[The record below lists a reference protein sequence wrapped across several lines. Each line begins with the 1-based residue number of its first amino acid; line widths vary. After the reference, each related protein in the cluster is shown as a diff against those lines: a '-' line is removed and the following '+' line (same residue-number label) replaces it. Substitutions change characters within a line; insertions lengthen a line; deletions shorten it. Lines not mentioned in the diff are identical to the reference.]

1 MGAGEDR
8 AEQLG
13 FIPQKEIVYNLLLP
27 YADRLDRESN
37 ELLAQI
43 KGSLGRAV
51 HLRELWPGVL
61 FWTRKLTTYIRLYG
75 RKFSKEDHVL
85 FVKLLYELVTIPKL
99 EISMMQGFARL
110 LISLLRKKE
119 LLSREDLQLPWR
131 PLYEMLE
138 RILYSKTEHLG
149 LNWFPNSY
157 RQGLSSTKTLVLN
170 ILHRCSVEGVLKTL
184 VKACRPYFPDDATAE
199 MLEEW
204 RPLMC
209 PFDVT
214 MQKAISYLELF
225 LPTSLPPE
233 LHCKGFRLWFDE
245 LMGLW
250 VSVQNLPQWEGH
262 LVDLFARL
270 ANDNIGYIDWDPYV
284 PKVFTRILRSL
295 NLPVGSSQVIVP
307 RSLANAYDIGH
318 AVIWITSMMGG
329 PSKIVQKH
337 LTGLFS
343 SIASFYHP
351 SNNGRWLTKL
361 MRLLQRLPC
370 CVVRR
375 LHRERYKKPSWLTK
389 VPDSHKLSD
398 QDVTDFVESII
409 QPVLLAMFSKTGSLE
424 AAQALQNLA
433 LMRPELVIPPVLE
446 KTYPALETLT
456 EPHQL
461 TATLSCV
468 IGVARSLVSG
478 GRWFPEG
485 PTHMLPLL
493 MRALPGVDPNDFSKC
508 MITFQFIATFST
520 LVPLVDCSSVLQERN
535 NFSEVERELCSA
547 TAEFE
552 DFVLQ
557 FMDRCFALIES
568 SALEQT
574 REETETEKMTHLES
588 LVELGLSST
597 FSTILTQCSR
607 DIFRVALEKVFNFAV
622 SNIFETRV
630 SGRMVA
636 DLCRAAVKCCPVES
650 LKLFLPHC
658 CNVITHLTISDDV
671 LHEEELDKELLWNLQ
686 LLSEIT
692 RVDGKK
698 FLPYKEQLV
707 KILQRTLHFKCKQ
720 GYALSCNLLH
730 HLLRSSTLIYPTE
743 YCSVPGGF
751 DKPLTE
757 YFPIKDWGKPG
768 DLWNLNIK
776 WHVPSAEEID
786 FAYYLL
792 DNFLQPELIKLDCY
806 GNGELEMSRD
816 EVLQCLTI
824 VHNCLTGSGNLL
836 PPLQGEKVTH
846 LVTSMVSLD
855 ETKLFNG
862 LDYGKNFCCEL
873 FKTLGKV
880 HVATVAILNLVSDS
894 SVTMSS
900 RKHNKGDKSIKSTSL
915 TNFLKIPNTC
925 SDQPPAENTEQ
936 TSPLTFTPSPLPDMQ
951 PQEPLTRGDLN
962 VISSKADIN
971 VVLTEMR
978 SLFGDLKR
986 DFQQISQQVTT
997 LETKQTTLQA
1007 QADSNTQRAFEQEG
1021 DIQFLLTRVEDLDNR
1036 GRRNNLRI
1044 RGVPESVNNTAIEGF
1059 LQDFFRTIKE
1069 TPSSPDIML
1078 ERAHRALRPKTPPKA
1093 PPRDIIVK
1101 FLSYKDK
1108 DIIAQRARAIKDL
1121 THAGIPIQVF
1131 SDLSQ
1136 ITLQKRRDL
1145 KFITSVLQRHKIQY
1159 KWGFPVSLIATRNG
1173 KQAIFKTRTDLSDF
1187 CNILDVDIPVPEEAG
1202 SSQSAPDLPT
1212 TRYIV
1217 FIDQPIGTMNRPHI
1231 WRFDDFLLNNQPI
1244 KLQIETR
1251 LLEYFQHNNTGE
1263 VPGPIVW
1270 EAHKSVL
1277 RGELIKQRALNS
1289 KQLRLKYSTLLLKI
1303 RDLEIKHKKLP
1314 SDTATTKILQQARKE
1329 IQDIHSI
1336 DHQKKALQL
1345 QQTYFEYGDK
1355 PGRLLARALKR
1366 KQSKSHVHSIFNQ
1379 HNQTCVDSPS
1389 IAETLRSYYQK
1400 LYNLKDEKVSTSE
1413 AERDPPLP
1421 HIERY
1426 LSSLTLPTLSDKDR
1440 EALDNPITVKE
1451 VTKTIEELS
1460 TGKSPGPDGFSA
1472 KYYKLFKDI
1481 LSPHLATLFNDIGH
1495 TQNFPPT
1502 MLLAH
1507 VTTIPKPGKP
1517 PNRPENFRPISLLNV
1532 DLKIYAKILATRLN
1546 VYLPHLVSPDQI
1558 PESCIQIAIIL
1569 QQSQHPPTNSQ
1580 LPHPDKIAL
1589 AIKKQEEKNSE
1600 SLQNYER
1607 LVNTLLDCVTQRN
1620 LPWKFEH
1627 IGIGFLSLLLRDD
1640 HILPLRA
1647 IRYLVQCLNHDAL
1660 NVRKMSIS
1668 TVAGILKQMKRP
1680 HVKVTICPYKISG
1693 CSKPS
1698 DFLAG
1703 DRPDN
1708 QWLHYSS
1715 ASLPKTKQQWESCC
1729 FVEKTHWGYST
1740 WPQNMLVYASADE
1753 QPKLGRTREEMS
1765 EAEQILYDY
1774 FTDEKF
1780 VDQLIKFLSLEDRK
1794 GKDKFNPR
1802 RFCLFKG
1809 LFRNFDDAF
1818 LPVFKPH
1825 LERLVADSHDS
1836 TQRCVAEIIAG
1847 LIRGSKHW
1855 TFEKVENLWLLLNP
1869 LLRTALSN
1877 ITVETYSD
1885 WGTCIA
1891 TSCESRDPRKLH
1903 WLFELLLES
1912 PVSGEGGSFV
1922 DACRLYVLQ
1931 GGLAQQEWRAPE
1943 LLHRLL
1949 QYLEPKLTQVYKNV
1963 RERIGSVL
1971 TYIFMID
1978 VTLPNTAPTKSPHIS
1993 DFTARVLAKLKPLMD
2008 TEEEIQNHVME
2019 ENGVGDQDER
2029 TRAIKML
2036 KTILKWIMA
2045 SAGRSFCTA
2054 VPEQIQLLPLLFKI
2068 APVEIDSNYDE
2079 LKRDAK
2085 MCLSLMS
2092 QGLLYPEQVPL
2103 VLEVLKQTARSS
2115 SWHARYAVL
2124 TYVQTMVFYNLFI
2137 FLHKE
2142 DRVQGIRCLV
2152 LHLLA
2157 DEQLEVREMAATT
2170 LSGLLQCNFLR
2181 MDVTMQTHFE
2191 QLCKTRLPKK
2201 RKRDLGLAV
2210 DTIPSGDLVKRHAGV
2225 LGLSACIL
2233 SSPYD
2238 VPTWMPQLLM
2248 DLSAHL
2254 NDPQPIEMTVKKT
2267 LSNFRRTHL
2276 DNWQEHKQQFT
2287 DDQLLVLTD
2296 LLVSPCYYA

>member
-1 MGAGEDR
+1 MYCF
-8 AEQLG
+8 
-13 FIPQKEIVYNLLLP
+13 FIC
-27 YADRLDRESN
+27 R
-37 ELLAQI
+37 
-43 KGSLGRAV
+43 
-51 HLRELWPGVL
+51 
-61 FWTRKLTTYIRLYG
+61 YIRLYG
-75 RKFSKEDHVL
+75 RKFCKEDHVL
-85 FVKLLYELVTIPKL
+85 FVKLLYELVTVPKL

-110 LISLLRKKE
+110 LISLLKKKE

-149 LNWFPNSY
+149 LNWFPNS
-157 RQGLSSTKTLVLN
+157 
-170 ILHRCSVEGVLKTL
+170 VESVLKTV

-233 LHCKGFRLWFDE
+233 LHCKGFKLWFDE

-262 LVDLFARL
+262 LVSLFARL
-270 ANDNIGYIDWDPYV
+270 AYDNIGYIDWDPYV

-295 NLPVGSSQVIVP
+295 NLPVGSSQVLVP
-307 RSLANAYDIGH
+307 RSLTNAYDIGH
-318 AVIWITSMMGG
+318 AVVWVTAMMGG
-329 PSKIVQKH
+329 PSKIVQEH
-337 LTGLFS
+337 LTGLFN

-351 SNNGRWLTKL
+351 SNNGRWLSKL
-361 MRLLQRLPC
+361 MKLLQRLPC
-370 CVVRR
+370 GVVRR
-375 LHRERYKKPSWLTK
+375 LHRERYKKLSWLTP
-389 VPDSHKLSD
+389 VPDSHKLTD

-478 GRWFPEG
+478 GKWFPEG

-535 NFSEVERELCSA
+535 NLSEVERELCSA

-607 DIFRVALEKVFNFAV
+607 EIFKVALGKVFNFAV

-636 DLCRAAVKCCPVES
+636 DMCRAAVKCCPLES

-658 CNVITHLTISDDV
+658 CNVITHLTINDDV
-671 LHEEELDKELLWNLQ
+671 LRDEELDKELLWNLQ

-698 FLPYKEQLV
+698 LLPYKEQLV
-707 KILQRTLHFKCKQ
+707 KILQKTLHFTCKQ
-720 GYALSCNLLH
+720 GYTLSCNLLH
-730 HLLRSSTLIYPTE
+730 HLLRSTTLIYPTE

-751 DKPLTE
+751 EKPLSE

-776 WHVPSAEEID
+776 WHVPSSEEIT

-792 DNFLQPELIKLDCY
+792 DNFLQPELLKLERY
-806 GNGELEMSRD
+806 GNGELEMARD
-816 EVLQCLTI
+816 DVQQCLTI
-824 VHNCLTGSGNLL
+824 VHSCLIGSGNLL
-836 PPLQGEKVTH
+836 PSLQGERVTH
-846 LVTSMVSLD
+846 LVTSMVSLS
-855 ETKLFNG
+855 ETKLFTGIDFDYSKENYRELIAKILRKLLHYI
-862 LDYGKNFCCEL
+862 LDNSEDDTKSLFLIIKIISDLLQFQGSHKHEFDSRWKSFTLVKKSMENRLQGKKQHIRALLIDRVMLQHELRTLTVEGCEYKKVHKDMLRDLLRLSTSSYGQVRSKAQQVFFAALGTYNFCC
-873 FKTLGKV
+873 
-880 HVATVAILNLVSDS
+880 
-894 SVTMSS
+894 
-900 RKHNKGDKSIKSTSL
+900 
-915 TNFLKIPNTC
+915 
-925 SDQPPAENTEQ
+925 
-936 TSPLTFTPSPLPDMQ
+936 
-951 PQEPLTRGDLN
+951 
-962 VISSKADIN
+962 
-971 VVLTEMR
+971 
-978 SLFGDLKR
+978 
-986 DFQQISQQVTT
+986 
-997 LETKQTTLQA
+997 
-1007 QADSNTQRAFEQEG
+1007 
-1021 DIQFLLTRVEDLDNR
+1021 
-1036 GRRNNLRI
+1036 
-1044 RGVPESVNNTAIEGF
+1044 
-1059 LQDFFRTIKE
+1059 
-1069 TPSSPDIML
+1069 
-1078 ERAHRALRPKTPPKA
+1078 
-1093 PPRDIIVK
+1093 RDIIPLVLE
-1101 FLSYKDK
+1101 FLRPDRSDVTRQQFKGALYCLLGNHGGVCLANLHDW
-1108 DIIAQRARAIKDL
+1108 DCIVQTWPAIVSSGLSKAMSLEKPSIVRLFDDL
-1121 THAGIPIQVF
+1121 AEKIHRQYETIGLDF
-1131 SDLSQ
+1131 S
-1136 ITLQKRRDL
+1136 
-1145 KFITSVLQRHKIQY
+1145 
-1159 KWGFPVSLIATRNG
+1159 
-1173 KQAIFKTRTDLSDF
+1173 
-1187 CNILDVDIPVPEEAG
+1187 VPE
-1202 SSQSAPDLPT
+1202 
-1212 TRYIV
+1212 
-1217 FIDQPIGTMNRPHI
+1217 
-1231 WRFDDFLLNNQPI
+1231 
-1244 KLQIETR
+1244 K
-1251 LLEYFQHNNTGE
+1251 
-1263 VPGPIVW
+1263 
-1270 EAHKSVL
+1270 
-1277 RGELIKQRALNS
+1277 
-1289 KQLRLKYSTLLLKI
+1289 
-1303 RDLEIKHKKLP
+1303 
-1314 SDTATTKILQQARKE
+1314 
-1329 IQDIHSI
+1329 
-1336 DHQKKALQL
+1336 
-1345 QQTYFEYGDK
+1345 
-1355 PGRLLARALKR
+1355 
-1366 KQSKSHVHSIFNQ
+1366 
-1379 HNQTCVDSPS
+1379 
-1389 IAETLRSYYQK
+1389 
-1400 LYNLKDEKVSTSE
+1400 
-1413 AERDPPLP
+1413 
-1421 HIERY
+1421 
-1426 LSSLTLPTLSDKDR
+1426 
-1440 EALDNPITVKE
+1440 
-1451 VTKTIEELS
+1451 
-1460 TGKSPGPDGFSA
+1460 
-1472 KYYKLFKDI
+1472 
-1481 LSPHLATLFNDIGH
+1481 
-1495 TQNFPPT
+1495 
-1502 MLLAH
+1502 
-1507 VTTIPKPGKP
+1507 
-1517 PNRPENFRPISLLNV
+1517 
-1532 DLKIYAKILATRLN
+1532 
-1546 VYLPHLVSPDQI
+1546 
-1558 PESCIQIAIIL
+1558 CIQIAVLI
-1569 QQSQHPPTNSQ
+1569 QRSKCPPANSL
-1580 LPHPDKIAL
+1580 LPHSDEILL
-1589 AIKKQEEKNSE
+1589 AIKRQEEKNAE
-1600 SLQNYER
+1600 SLQSYEH
-1607 LVNTLLDCVTQRN
+1607 LLNTLLDCVHQSN
-1620 LPWKFEH
+1620 L
-1627 IGIGFLSLLLRDD
+1627 
-1640 HILPLRA
+1640 
-1647 IRYLVQCLNHDAL
+1647 
-1660 NVRKMSIS
+1660 
-1668 TVAGILKQMKRP
+1668 
-1680 HVKVTICPYKISG
+1680 
-1693 CSKPS
+1693 
-1698 DFLAG
+1698 
-1703 DRPDN
+1703 
-1708 QWLHYSS
+1708 
-1715 ASLPKTKQQWESCC
+1715 
-1729 FVEKTHWGYST
+1729 
-1740 WPQNMLVYASADE
+1740 NMLVYASADQ
-1753 QPKLGRTREEMS
+1753 QPKLGRAKEEMS
-1765 EAEQILYDY
+1765 EAEQVIYDH
-1774 FTDEKF
+1774 FADEKF

-1809 LFRNFDDAF
+1809 VFRNFDDAF
-1818 LPVFKPH
+1818 LPILKPH
-1825 LERLVADSHDS
+1825 LERLVADSHES

-1855 TFEKVENLWLLLNP
+1855 TFEKVEHLWSFLCP

-1931 GGLAQQEWRAPE
+1931 GGLAQQEWRVPE
-1943 LLHRLL
+1943 LLHKLL
-1949 QYLEPKLTQVYKNV
+1949 MYLEPKLTQVYKNV

-1978 VTLPNTAPTKSPHIS
+1978 VSLPNTAPTKSPRIS
-1993 DFTARVLAKLKPLMD
+1993 DFTARVLEKLKPLMD
-2008 TEEEIQNHVME
+2008 ADEEIQNHVME
-2019 ENGVGDQDER
+2019 ENGVGEQDER
-2029 TRAIKML
+2029 TQGIKLL

-2054 VPEQIQLLPLLFKI
+2054 VPEQIQILPLLFKI
-2068 APVEIDSNYDE
+2068 APVENDTNYDE

-2115 SWHARYAVL
+2115 SWHARYTVL
-2124 TYVQTMVFYNLFI
+2124 TYLQTMVFYNLFI
-2137 FLHKE
+2137 FLHNE
-2142 DRVQGIRCLV
+2142 EIVQGIRWLV
-2152 LHLLA
+2152 VQLMA
-2157 DEQLEVREMAATT
+2157 DEQLEVREMATTT
-2170 LSGLLQCNFLR
+2170 LSGLLQCNFLS
-2181 MDVTMQTHFE
+2181 MDVAMQAHFE

-2201 RKRDLGLAV
+2201 RKRQLSVAA
-2210 DTIPSGDLVKRHAGV
+2210 DTIPSGDLLKRHAGV

-2267 LSNFRRTHL
+2267 LSNFRRTHH

-2287 DDQLLVLTD
+2287 DDQLVVLTD

>member
-1 MGAGEDR
+1 
-8 AEQLG
+8 
-13 FIPQKEIVYNLLLP
+13 
-27 YADRLDRESN
+27 
-37 ELLAQI
+37 
-43 KGSLGRAV
+43 
-51 HLRELWPGVL
+51 
-61 FWTRKLTTYIRLYG
+61 
-75 RKFSKEDHVL
+75 
-85 FVKLLYELVTIPKL
+85 
-99 EISMMQGFARL
+99 MMQGFARL
-110 LISLLRKKE
+110 LISLLKKKE

-149 LNWFPNSY
+149 LNWFPNS
-157 RQGLSSTKTLVLN
+157 
-170 ILHRCSVEGVLKTL
+170 VESVLKTV

-233 LHCKGFRLWFDE
+233 LHCKGFKLWFDE

-262 LVDLFARL
+262 LVSLFARL
-270 ANDNIGYIDWDPYV
+270 AYDNIGYIDWDPYV

-295 NLPVGSSQVIVP
+295 NLPVGSSQVLVP
-307 RSLANAYDIGH
+307 RSLTNAYDIGH
-318 AVIWITSMMGG
+318 AVVWVTAMMGG
-329 PSKIVQKH
+329 PSKIVQEH
-337 LTGLFS
+337 LTGLFN

-351 SNNGRWLTKL
+351 SNNGRWLSKL
-361 MRLLQRLPC
+361 MKLLQRLPC
-370 CVVRR
+370 GVVRR
-375 LHRERYKKPSWLTK
+375 LHRERYKKLSWLTP
-389 VPDSHKLSD
+389 VPDSHKLTD

-478 GRWFPEG
+478 GKWFPEG

-535 NFSEVERELCSA
+535 NLSEVERELCSA

-607 DIFRVALEKVFNFAV
+607 EIFKVALGKVFNFAV

-636 DLCRAAVKCCPVES
+636 DMCRAAVKCCPLES

-658 CNVITHLTISDDV
+658 CNVITHLTINDDV
-671 LHEEELDKELLWNLQ
+671 LRDEELDKELLWNLQ

-698 FLPYKEQLV
+698 LLPYKEQLV
-707 KILQRTLHFKCKQ
+707 KILQKTLHFTCKQ
-720 GYALSCNLLH
+720 GYTLSCNLLH
-730 HLLRSSTLIYPTE
+730 HLLRSTTLIYPTE

-751 DKPLTE
+751 EKPLSE

-776 WHVPSAEEID
+776 WHVPSSEEIT

-792 DNFLQPELIKLDCY
+792 DNFLQPELLKLERY
-806 GNGELEMSRD
+806 GNGELEMARD
-816 EVLQCLTI
+816 DVQQCLTI
-824 VHNCLTGSGNLL
+824 VHSCLIGSGNLL
-836 PPLQGEKVTH
+836 PSLQGERVTH
-846 LVTSMVSLD
+846 LVTSMVSLS
-855 ETKLFNG
+855 ETKLFTGIDFDYSKENYRELIAKILRKLLHYI
-862 LDYGKNFCCEL
+862 LDNSEDDTKSLFLIIKIISDLLQFQGSHKHEFDSRWKSFTLVKKSMENRLQGKKQHIRALLIDRVMLQHELRTLTVEGCEYKKVHKDMLRDLLRLSTSSYGQVRSKAQQVFFAALGTYNFCC
-873 FKTLGKV
+873 
-880 HVATVAILNLVSDS
+880 
-894 SVTMSS
+894 
-900 RKHNKGDKSIKSTSL
+900 
-915 TNFLKIPNTC
+915 
-925 SDQPPAENTEQ
+925 
-936 TSPLTFTPSPLPDMQ
+936 
-951 PQEPLTRGDLN
+951 
-962 VISSKADIN
+962 
-971 VVLTEMR
+971 
-978 SLFGDLKR
+978 
-986 DFQQISQQVTT
+986 
-997 LETKQTTLQA
+997 
-1007 QADSNTQRAFEQEG
+1007 
-1021 DIQFLLTRVEDLDNR
+1021 
-1036 GRRNNLRI
+1036 
-1044 RGVPESVNNTAIEGF
+1044 
-1059 LQDFFRTIKE
+1059 
-1069 TPSSPDIML
+1069 
-1078 ERAHRALRPKTPPKA
+1078 
-1093 PPRDIIVK
+1093 RDIIPLVLE
-1101 FLSYKDK
+1101 FLRPDRSDVTRQQFKGALYCLLGNHGGVCLANLHDW
-1108 DIIAQRARAIKDL
+1108 DCIVQTWPAIVSSGLSKAMSLEKPSIVRLFDDL
-1121 THAGIPIQVF
+1121 AEKIHRQYETIGLDF
-1131 SDLSQ
+1131 S
-1136 ITLQKRRDL
+1136 
-1145 KFITSVLQRHKIQY
+1145 
-1159 KWGFPVSLIATRNG
+1159 
-1173 KQAIFKTRTDLSDF
+1173 
-1187 CNILDVDIPVPEEAG
+1187 VPE
-1202 SSQSAPDLPT
+1202 
-1212 TRYIV
+1212 
-1217 FIDQPIGTMNRPHI
+1217 
-1231 WRFDDFLLNNQPI
+1231 
-1244 KLQIETR
+1244 K
-1251 LLEYFQHNNTGE
+1251 
-1263 VPGPIVW
+1263 
-1270 EAHKSVL
+1270 
-1277 RGELIKQRALNS
+1277 
-1289 KQLRLKYSTLLLKI
+1289 
-1303 RDLEIKHKKLP
+1303 
-1314 SDTATTKILQQARKE
+1314 
-1329 IQDIHSI
+1329 
-1336 DHQKKALQL
+1336 
-1345 QQTYFEYGDK
+1345 
-1355 PGRLLARALKR
+1355 
-1366 KQSKSHVHSIFNQ
+1366 
-1379 HNQTCVDSPS
+1379 
-1389 IAETLRSYYQK
+1389 
-1400 LYNLKDEKVSTSE
+1400 
-1413 AERDPPLP
+1413 
-1421 HIERY
+1421 
-1426 LSSLTLPTLSDKDR
+1426 
-1440 EALDNPITVKE
+1440 
-1451 VTKTIEELS
+1451 
-1460 TGKSPGPDGFSA
+1460 
-1472 KYYKLFKDI
+1472 
-1481 LSPHLATLFNDIGH
+1481 
-1495 TQNFPPT
+1495 
-1502 MLLAH
+1502 
-1507 VTTIPKPGKP
+1507 
-1517 PNRPENFRPISLLNV
+1517 
-1532 DLKIYAKILATRLN
+1532 
-1546 VYLPHLVSPDQI
+1546 
-1558 PESCIQIAIIL
+1558 CIQIAVLI
-1569 QQSQHPPTNSQ
+1569 QRSKCPPANSL
-1580 LPHPDKIAL
+1580 LPHSDEILL
-1589 AIKKQEEKNSE
+1589 AIKRQEEKNAE
-1600 SLQNYER
+1600 SLQSYEH
-1607 LVNTLLDCVTQRN
+1607 LLNTLLDCVHQSN
-1620 LPWKFEH
+1620 L
-1627 IGIGFLSLLLRDD
+1627 
-1640 HILPLRA
+1640 
-1647 IRYLVQCLNHDAL
+1647 
-1660 NVRKMSIS
+1660 
-1668 TVAGILKQMKRP
+1668 
-1680 HVKVTICPYKISG
+1680 
-1693 CSKPS
+1693 
-1698 DFLAG
+1698 
-1703 DRPDN
+1703 
-1708 QWLHYSS
+1708 
-1715 ASLPKTKQQWESCC
+1715 
-1729 FVEKTHWGYST
+1729 
-1740 WPQNMLVYASADE
+1740 NMLVYASADQ
-1753 QPKLGRTREEMS
+1753 QPKLGRAKEEMS
-1765 EAEQILYDY
+1765 EAEQVIYDH
-1774 FTDEKF
+1774 FADEKF

-1809 LFRNFDDAF
+1809 VFRNFDDAF
-1818 LPVFKPH
+1818 LPILKPH
-1825 LERLVADSHDS
+1825 LERLVADSHES

-1855 TFEKVENLWLLLNP
+1855 TFEKVEHLWSFLCP

-1931 GGLAQQEWRAPE
+1931 GGLAQQEWRVPE
-1943 LLHRLL
+1943 LLHKLL
-1949 QYLEPKLTQVYKNV
+1949 MYLEPKLTQVYKNV

-1978 VTLPNTAPTKSPHIS
+1978 VSLPNTAPTKSPRIS
-1993 DFTARVLAKLKPLMD
+1993 DFTARVLEKLKPLMD
-2008 TEEEIQNHVME
+2008 ADEEIQNHVME
-2019 ENGVGDQDER
+2019 ENGVGEQDER
-2029 TRAIKML
+2029 TQGIKLL

-2054 VPEQIQLLPLLFKI
+2054 VPEQIQILPLLFKI
-2068 APVEIDSNYDE
+2068 APVENDTNYDE

-2115 SWHARYAVL
+2115 SWHARYTVL
-2124 TYVQTMVFYNLFI
+2124 TYLQTMVFYNLFI
-2137 FLHKE
+2137 FLHNE
-2142 DRVQGIRCLV
+2142 EIVQGIRWLV
-2152 LHLLA
+2152 VQLMA
-2157 DEQLEVREMAATT
+2157 DEQLEVREMATTT
-2170 LSGLLQCNFLR
+2170 LSGLLQCNFLS
-2181 MDVTMQTHFE
+2181 MDVAMQAHFE

-2201 RKRDLGLAV
+2201 RKRQLSVAA
-2210 DTIPSGDLVKRHAGV
+2210 DTIPSGDLLKRHAGV

-2267 LSNFRRTHL
+2267 LSNFRRTHH

-2287 DDQLLVLTD
+2287 DDQLVVLTD

>member
-1 MGAGEDR
+1 MGAGEER
-8 AEQLG
+8 TERLG
-13 FIPQKEIVYNLLLP
+13 FTPQKEIVYNLLLP
-27 YADRLDRESN
+27 YADRIDREST

-75 RKFSKEDHVL
+75 RKFSKEDHIL
-85 FVKLLYELVTIPKL
+85 FVKLLYELVTVPKL

-110 LISLLRKKE
+110 LISLLKKKE
-119 LLSREDLQLPWR
+119 LLSRADLQLPWR

-149 LNWFPNSY
+149 LNWFPN
-157 RQGLSSTKTLVLN
+157 
-170 ILHRCSVEGVLKTL
+170 SVEGVLKTL

-225 LPTSLPPE
+225 LPTSLPPD

-245 LMGLW
+245 FMGLW

-262 LVDLFARL
+262 LVNLFARL

-284 PKVFTRILRSL
+284 PKIFTRILRSL
-295 NLPVGSSQVIVP
+295 NLPVGSSQVLVP
-307 RSLANAYDIGH
+307 RQLTNAYDIGH
-318 AVIWITSMMGG
+318 AVIWITAMMGG
-329 PSKIVQKH
+329 PSKTVQKH
-337 LTGLFS
+337 LTGLFN

-361 MRLLQRLPC
+361 MKLLQRLPC

-375 LHRERYKKPSWLTK
+375 LHRERFKKPSWLTP
-389 VPDSHKLSD
+389 VPNSHKLSD

-520 LVPLVDCSSVLQERN
+520 LVPLVDCSSLLQERN
-535 NFSEVERELCSA
+535 NLSEVERELCSA

-607 DIFRVALEKVFNFAV
+607 EIFMVALEKVFNFAV

-658 CNVITHLTISDDV
+658 CNVITHLTINDDV
-671 LHEEELDKELLWNLQ
+671 LNDEELDKELLWNLQ

-692 RVDGKK
+692 RVDGEKL
-698 FLPYKEQLV
+698 LPYKEQLV
-707 KILQRTLHFKCKQ
+707 KILQRTLHFTCKQ
-720 GYALSCNLLH
+720 GYTLSCNLLH
-730 HLLRSSTLIYPTE
+730 HLLRSCTLIYPTE

-751 DKPLTE
+751 DKPLLE

-768 DLWNLNIK
+768 DLWNLNIR
-776 WHVPSAEEID
+776 WHVPSAEEIS

-792 DNFLQPELIKLDCY
+792 DNFLQPELDKLDRY
-806 GNGELEMSRD
+806 GSGEFEMSRD
-816 EVLQCLTI
+816 EVQQCLTI
-824 VHNCLTGSGNLL
+824 VQNCLTGSGNLL
-836 PPLQGEKVTH
+836 PPLKGERVTH
-846 LVTSMVSLD
+846 LVTSMVSLN
-855 ETKLFNG
+855 ETKLFTG
-862 LDYGKNFCCEL
+862 LDYDYSRENYRELISKTLRKLLHYILDNSEDDTKSLFLIIKIISDLLQFQGSHKHEFDSRWKSFTLVKKSMENRLHGKKQHIRALLIDRVMLQHELRTLTVEGCEYKTVHQDMLRDLLRLSTSSYGQVRNKAQQAFFTALGTYNFCCRDLIPLVLEFL
-873 FKTLGKV
+873 RPDQKDVTQQQFKGALYCLLGNHGGV
-880 HVATVAILNLVSDS
+880 CLANLHDWECIVQTWPAIVSS
-894 SVTMSS
+894 
-900 RKHNKGDKSIKSTSL
+900 GL
-915 TNFLKIPNTC
+915 
-925 SDQPPAENTEQ
+925 
-936 TSPLTFTPSPLPDMQ
+936 
-951 PQEPLTRGDLN
+951 
-962 VISSKADIN
+962 SKA
-971 VVLTEMR
+971 M
-978 SLFGDLKR
+978 SLDKPSIVRLFDDLAEKIHR
-986 DFQQISQQVTT
+986 QYETIGLDFS
-997 LETKQTTLQA
+997 
-1007 QADSNTQRAFEQEG
+1007 
-1021 DIQFLLTRVEDLDNR
+1021 
-1036 GRRNNLRI
+1036 
-1044 RGVPESVNNTAIEGF
+1044 VPE
-1059 LQDFFRTIKE
+1059 
-1069 TPSSPDIML
+1069 
-1078 ERAHRALRPKTPPKA
+1078 
-1093 PPRDIIVK
+1093 
-1101 FLSYKDK
+1101 
-1108 DIIAQRARAIKDL
+1108 
-1121 THAGIPIQVF
+1121 
-1131 SDLSQ
+1131 
-1136 ITLQKRRDL
+1136 
-1145 KFITSVLQRHKIQY
+1145 
-1159 KWGFPVSLIATRNG
+1159 
-1173 KQAIFKTRTDLSDF
+1173 
-1187 CNILDVDIPVPEEAG
+1187 
-1202 SSQSAPDLPT
+1202 
-1212 TRYIV
+1212 
-1217 FIDQPIGTMNRPHI
+1217 
-1231 WRFDDFLLNNQPI
+1231 
-1244 KLQIETR
+1244 
-1251 LLEYFQHNNTGE
+1251 
-1263 VPGPIVW
+1263 
-1270 EAHKSVL
+1270 KSV
-1277 RGELIKQRALNS
+1277 ELAVL
-1289 KQLRLKYSTLLLKI
+1289 
-1303 RDLEIKHKKLP
+1303 
-1314 SDTATTKILQQARKE
+1314 
-1329 IQDIHSI
+1329 
-1336 DHQKKALQL
+1336 
-1345 QQTYFEYGDK
+1345 
-1355 PGRLLARALKR
+1355 
-1366 KQSKSHVHSIFNQ
+1366 
-1379 HNQTCVDSPS
+1379 
-1389 IAETLRSYYQK
+1389 
-1400 LYNLKDEKVSTSE
+1400 
-1413 AERDPPLP
+1413 
-1421 HIERY
+1421 
-1426 LSSLTLPTLSDKDR
+1426 
-1440 EALDNPITVKE
+1440 
-1451 VTKTIEELS
+1451 
-1460 TGKSPGPDGFSA
+1460 
-1472 KYYKLFKDI
+1472 
-1481 LSPHLATLFNDIGH
+1481 
-1495 TQNFPPT
+1495 
-1502 MLLAH
+1502 
-1507 VTTIPKPGKP
+1507 
-1517 PNRPENFRPISLLNV
+1517 
-1532 DLKIYAKILATRLN
+1532 
-1546 VYLPHLVSPDQI
+1546 
-1558 PESCIQIAIIL
+1558 L
-1569 QQSQHPPTNSQ
+1569 QQSNYPSTNSL
-1580 LPHPDKIAL
+1580 LPQPEEICL
-1589 AIKKQEEKNSE
+1589 AIKRQEEKNAE
-1600 SLQNYER
+1600 SLQNYVR
-1607 LVNTLLDCVTQRN
+1607 LVNALLDCVTQRN

-1640 HILPLRA
+1640 RVLPLRA

-1660 NVRKMSIS
+1660 IVRKMAIS
-1668 TVAGILKQMKRP
+1668 TVAGILKQLKRP
-1680 HVKVTICPYKISG
+1680 HVKVSVCPYKISE
-1693 CSKPS
+1693 CTKPDS
-1698 DFLAG
+1698 LIVG

-1708 QWLHYSS
+1708 QWLHYNSS
-1715 ASLPKTKQQWESCC
+1715 NLPKTKEAWETCC

-1740 WPQNMLVYASADE
+1740 WPQNLLVYASADQ
-1753 QPKLGRTREEMS
+1753 QPKIGRTRDEMS
-1765 EAEQILYDY
+1765 EAEQIIYDH

-1809 LFRNFDDAF
+1809 IFRNFDDAF
-1818 LPVFKPH
+1818 LPIFTPH
-1825 LERLVADSHDS
+1825 LERLVADSHES

-1855 TFEKVENLWLLLNP
+1855 TFEKVESLWNFLCP
-1869 LLRTALSN
+1869 LLRTALAN
-1877 ITVETYSD
+1877 ITVESYSD

-1903 WLFELLLES
+1903 WLFELLVES
-1912 PVSGEGGSFV
+1912 PLSGEGGSFV

-1931 GGLAQQEWRAPE
+1931 GGLAQQEWRVPE

-1949 QYLEPKLTQVYKNV
+1949 MYLEPKLTQVYKNV

-1978 VTLPNTAPTKSPHIS
+1978 VSLPNTAPTLSPRVS
-1993 DFTARVLAKLKPLMD
+1993 EFTARLLDKLKPLMD
-2008 TEEEIQNHVME
+2008 ADEEIQNHIME
-2019 ENGVGDQDER
+2019 ENGVGEQDER
-2029 TRAIKML
+2029 TQGIKLM

-2045 SAGRSFCTA
+2045 SAGRSFCSA

-2068 APVEIDSNYDE
+2068 APVENDNNYDE

-2103 VLEVLKQTARSS
+2103 VLDVLKQTAKSN
-2115 SWHARYAVL
+2115 SWHARYTVL

-2137 FLHKE
+2137 FLHNK
-2142 DRVQGIRCLV
+2142 DTVQSIRWLV
-2152 LHLLA
+2152 LQLMA

-2170 LSGLLQCNFLR
+2170 LSGLLQCNFLS
-2181 MDVTMQTHFE
+2181 MDDSMQAHFE

-2267 LSNFRRTHL
+2267 LSNFRRTHH

-2287 DDQLLVLTD
+2287 DDQLVVLTD